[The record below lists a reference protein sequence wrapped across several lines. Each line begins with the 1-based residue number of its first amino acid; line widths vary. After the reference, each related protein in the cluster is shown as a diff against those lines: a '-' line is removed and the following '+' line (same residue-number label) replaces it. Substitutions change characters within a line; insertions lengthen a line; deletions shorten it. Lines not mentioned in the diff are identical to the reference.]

1 MRIVSRY
8 IFRQAAGALALILSS
23 LGGIVWIALALKQLN
38 VVTSEGQDALMLV
51 KITSLALPN
60 LLAVIAPFAL
70 LIAAMHTLNRLGGDS
85 ELIVLTASG
94 STVWNLARP
103 LLVLAVIV
111 SVGVAFVN
119 HVAQPWSLQKL
130 KTYILEMRAD
140 LLTKVIQPGLFSSP
154 EPNLTF
160 HIRERSLNG
169 ELLGLMVSDRRKDE
183 EERVY
188 LADKAVIAKQDDAAY
203 LVLSDGHILRR
214 KSTHEAPQIVAFDQ
228 YVVNLD
234 DFDRQSGIGP
244 VDFKPRERYFD
255 QLINPEKSSDYYQKF
270 KGQFRSELHERLSN
284 PLYPLAFVMIALAAI
299 GQAQS
304 TRENRGERL
313 VIGFALAVG
322 VRLIGF
328 AANMLVTRSA
338 AFVPLIYAL
347 PLGVMA
353 ASALSIRRSAR
364 PHRRYSISDA
374 IRDRLGALLSP
385 LLRGGTLAPSAP
397 NRGR

>member
-8 IFRQAAGALALILSS
+8 IFRQAAGALSLILAS

-38 VVTSEGQDALMLV
+38 VVTSEGQDAIMLV

-111 SVGVAFVN
+111 SLGVAFVN

-284 PLYPLAFVMIALAAI
+284 PLYPLAFVMVALAAI

-385 LLRGGTLAPSAP
+385 LRRGGTLAPSAP

>member
-188 LADKAVIAKQDDAAY
+188 LADRAVIAKQDDAAY

-284 PLYPLAFVMIALAAI
+284 PLYPLAFVMVALAAI

>member
-188 LADKAVIAKQDDAAY
+188 LADRAVIAKQDDAAY